1 MLRKFAERG
10 CRKGVQREKLKIES
24 VKINLYLKITLNLVA
39 TNHQH
44 IPEVSIYIT
53 NGQILVWWGSWR
65 YGEMCRV
72 SMGHMMKVTVGS
84 LHSPQATVGHL
95 RVTVVHLGV
104 TIGSE
109 ERR

>member
-1 MLRKFAERG
+1 
-10 CRKGVQREKLKIES
+10 
-24 VKINLYLKITLNLVA
+24 
-39 TNHQH
+39 
-44 IPEVSIYIT
+44 
-53 NGQILVWWGSWR
+53 
-65 YGEMCRV
+65 MCRV
-72 SMGHMMKVTVGS
+72 SMGHVMKVTVGS

>member
-1 MLRKFAERG
+1 MLRRFAERG
-10 CRKGVQREKLKIES
+10 CR
-24 VKINLYLKITLNLVA
+24 
-39 TNHQH
+39 NHQH

-72 SMGHMMKVTVGS
+72 SKGHMMKVTVGS

-104 TIGSE
+104 TIAIGSE